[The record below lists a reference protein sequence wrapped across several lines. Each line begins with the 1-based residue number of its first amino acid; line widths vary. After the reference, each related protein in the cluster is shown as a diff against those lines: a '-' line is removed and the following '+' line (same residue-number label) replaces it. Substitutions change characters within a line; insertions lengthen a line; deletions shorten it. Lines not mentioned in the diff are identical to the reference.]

1 MSLPTVTM
9 RLDGRGIRRLHCG
22 RVDGGSLGHLVWCY
36 MNLMHSGL
44 CTKVEIPHMT
54 LHVCAAK

>member
-22 RVDGGSLGHLVWCY
+22 RVDGGFPGSFGMVLPGL
-36 MNLMHSGL
+36 HSGL